1 MEITTQKEV
10 LDEQDMMISEK
21 EVQLGEISETMAE
34 LREIDD
40 QVITNSRYVVGG
52 FMKIA
57 DREKFRK
64 MSRMDRHE
72 LIQETMRLSN
82 QLESDTNKRK
92 KLWGLA
98 EEKINQFQDQ

>member
-57 DREKFRK
+57 DRERFRK

-72 LIQETMRLSN
+72 LIRGTMRLSN
-82 QLESDTNKRK
+82 QLESDTIKRK
-92 KLWGLA
+92 KLWRQT
-98 EEKINQFQDQ
+98 EEKIDQFQGQ